1 MKFGDIL
8 TFDKRTVLIILN
20 DDGYSC
26 EMMIFPGKLVVTAL
40 CEDVDE
46 LLESGL
52 VKFHESGM
60 GRGEEEWF

>member
-8 TFDKRTVLIILN
+8 TFDRRTALIILN

-26 EMMIFPGKLVVTAL
+26 EMMVVPGRLVVTAL
-40 CEDVDE
+40 REDVEE
-46 LLESGL
+46 LLELGL
-52 VKFHESGM
+52 VTFRETGM

>member
-8 TFDKRTVLIILN
+8 TFDKRTALIILN

-26 EMMIFPGKLVVTAL
+26 EMMVVPGRLVVTAL
-40 CEDVDE
+40 HEDVDE

-52 VKFHESGM
+52 VKFYGSGI
-60 GRGEEEWF
+60 GRGDEEWF